1 MSIERMNVLANR
13 LKGLQTTHKEMM
25 EQIEFLEQGIKDSY
39 ELEALMK
46 ESIVTLKDEVEMSKQ
61 ELVMRK
67 TVIKNLPIL
76 IAEIEEEYTLMVKAA
91 VVHSAVQYIQGD
103 FTEDDAILYDTWCE
117 RIAWAYCVSVLRN
130 EKID

>member
-25 EQIEFLEQGIKDSY
+25 EQIEFLEQDIKDSY
-39 ELEALMK
+39 ELKALMK
-46 ESIVTLKDEVEMSKQ
+46 ERIVSLKDEIEMSKQ
-61 ELVMRK
+61 EVVMRK

-76 IAEIEEEYTLMVKAA
+76 IAEIKDEYDLMVKA
-91 VVHSAVQYIQGD
+91 SVQYIQSD

-117 RIAWAYCVSVLRN
+117 RIA
-130 EKID
+130 

>member
-39 ELEALMK
+39 ELEALIK

-117 RIAWAYCVSVLRN
+117 RIA
-130 EKID
+130 

>member
-117 RIAWAYCVSVLRN
+117 RIAWAYYVSVLRN